1 MDKVVKVLL
10 IIIGTISL
18 VLGML
23 GIFIPLFPT
32 MPFLLFTAACYLKS
46 SNNLYILL
54 IENKYIGKHLVN
66 YKESR
71 SISRNVKYMT
81 IISLWISIG
90 FSAIVIVSNNYIKVL
105 LLFIAVAVS
114 FHVASLKSSN

>member
-54 IENKYIGKHLVN
+54 IENKYIGKHLAN